1 MSEPLSGIEKGRKSI
16 CHTDGFSFA
25 CGQNWLFSDNYNKEK
40 PLWGCEMVV
49 FTLAQS
55 LALK

>member
-1 MSEPLSGIEKGRKSI
+1 MSGIEKGRKSI
-16 CHTDGFSFA
+16 CHTDDFSFA
-25 CGQNWLFSDNYNKEK
+25 CGQNWLFSDNYIKEK